1 MKNSRQKIFIKI
13 RLGDQNIT
21 RHNKTMGYNGRSNLA
36 KQQTFNLHVASLSA
50 LWIKPNFFTLALSA

>member
-1 MKNSRQKIFIKI
+1 M
-13 RLGDQNIT
+13 GDQ
-21 RHNKTMGYNGRSNLA
+21 NLA